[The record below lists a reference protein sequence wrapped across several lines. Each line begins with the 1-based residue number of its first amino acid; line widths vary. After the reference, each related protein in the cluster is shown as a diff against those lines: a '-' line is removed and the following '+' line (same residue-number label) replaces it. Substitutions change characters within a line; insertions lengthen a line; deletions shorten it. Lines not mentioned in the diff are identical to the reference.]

1 MTARMNPTL
10 PELSF
15 VVETIHLRPEEGVGD
30 VARAL
35 EAIARQTVAR
45 ERYEVLVTVD
55 PLRHPRLGDE
65 IARAA
70 PHVRVL
76 ECPSAHNYAQK
87 NAAAREARGEILG
100 FVDCDCDPVPGWAE
114 AVLDAF
120 ARSGPDCSV
129 VAGRYV
135 TDSSAG
141 AVAYLVTT
149 FGNQIG
155 PVERRVPTF
164 GASNCAFRRDEL
176 RARPYRED
184 PVYHGPDV
192 EKAAEI
198 RAAGRH
204 ILYSPGAASAHEH
217 VPGLRAQHFKGV
229 YWGYCFLKLRRA
241 GTGRPPYAAL
251 VRALGPLA
259 PLALAPAK
267 AGIDLRRLA
276 EWHADFGLDAAA
288 TVRCA
293 ALLALNALSI
303 GIGAARCVAG
313 RPTPEP
319 PAGVFGS
326 RPASAASAVGAP
338 APSNQ

>member
-1 MTARMNPTL
+1 MNATC
-10 PELSF
+10 PEITF
-15 VVETIHLRPEEGVGD
+15 VVETIHLRPEEGVED

-35 EAIARQTVAR
+35 ETISRQTVAP

-55 PLRHPRLGDE
+55 PLRHPRLRGE
-65 IARAA
+65 LALAA

-76 ECPSAHNYAQK
+76 ECPGAHNYAQK

-135 TDSSAG
+135 SGSSAG

-155 PVERRVPTF
+155 RAERRVPTF
-164 GASNCAFRRDEL
+164 GASNCAFRREEL

-198 RAAGRH
+198 RAAGRY
-204 ILYSPGAASAHEH
+204 ILYVPGAASSHEH

-241 GTGRPPYAAL
+241 GTGRARDAGRM
-251 VRALGPLA
+251 RAVGPLA
-259 PLALAPAK
+259 PRVVAPAK
-267 AGIDLRRLA
+267 AWIDLRRLA
-276 EWHADFGLDAAA
+276 GRRADFGLGAAA

-293 ALLALNALSI
+293 ALLALNAISI

-313 RPTPEP
+313 RPTPAP
-319 PAGVFGS
+319 PAGVFAK
-326 RPASAASAVGAP
+326 RPTIAAAAVGAP
-338 APSNQ
+338 APSSH